1 MTEKRQIQNR
11 KEYKLD
17 KVCFE
22 ISQQFGLGVLNE
34 EGVEDFLSCQ
44 AKDGLEGNSE
54 SASGFAS
61 QNLYTSRSNKENVYL
76 KTPTNKKMEK
86 KKKEKKILNICELK
100 RPVATKSSI
109 FKVLAVQYIHTYLN
123 ISTHN
128 DIATC
133 SFVME
138 K

>member
-1 MTEKRQIQNR
+1 MTEKRQIQNS
-11 KEYKLD
+11 KDQKLN

-44 AKDGLEGNSE
+44 ARDGLEDNSE

-76 KTPTNKKMEK
+76 KTPTNKKKWK
-86 KKKEKKILNICELK
+86 KEKEKKILNICELK
-100 RPVATKSSI
+100 KPVAAKSSI
-109 FKVLAVQYIHTYLN
+109 FKVLAVHCIHTYLN

>member
-11 KEYKLD
+11 KDQKLD

-86 KKKEKKILNICELK
+86 KKKK
-100 RPVATKSSI
+100 RK
-109 FKVLAVQYIHTYLN
+109 F
-123 ISTHN
+123 
-128 DIATC
+128 
-133 SFVME
+133 
-138 K
+138 

>member
-1 MTEKRQIQNR
+1 M
-11 KEYKLD
+11 
-17 KVCFE
+17 
-22 ISQQFGLGVLNE
+22 GVLNE

-123 ISTHN
+123 ISAHN